1 MILTDK
7 AAQRKYIKERLS
19 SMSEA
24 ERQKASLSASL
35 KLMELE
41 AFSSAKTILAYCAM
55 STECDPG
62 YAVCAARISGKQIA
76 FPICMTKTEFL
87 PCVPNSP
94 DAFITGMY
102 GITSPDI
109 TRSKIISF
117 DEIDL
122 VIVPGMAFDSNCHR
136 LGRGAGYYDRFLK
149 HISAY
154 KIGFAF
160 DKQLLPEVS
169 VDSMDV
175 AMDCVVT
182 PSAIFWNPEA
192 AVHASRRF

>member
-7 AAQRKYIKERLS
+7 ATQRKHIKKQLS
-19 SMSEA
+19 SISEA

-41 AFSSAKTILAYCAM
+41 AFFSAKTILAYCAM
-55 STECDPG
+55 TTECDPS
-62 YAVCAARISGKQIA
+62 YAVSAARVSGKRIA
-76 FPICMTKTEFL
+76 FPLCMTKTEFL
-87 PCVPNSP
+87 PCIPNNP

-109 TRSKIISF
+109 TRSQIISF

-149 HISAY
+149 HTSAY
-154 KIGFAF
+154 KVGFAF
-160 DKQLLPEVS
+160 DQQLLPEVS
-169 VDSMDV
+169 FDSMDV
-175 AMDCVVT
+175 AMDCVIT
-182 PSAIFWNPEA
+182 PSEVFWN
-192 AVHASRRF
+192 SDLNIL